1 MTANR
6 LLVSGLLLIASWLG
20 LPARAWVLAACTG
33 LPKVEAS
40 KGNAADQDGPAQASQ
55 TQQGPTTEQVDGE
68 QTLPP
73 IEQRRHLSRRFPVSK
88 AGQSFAL
95 DTRYGRVQLN
105 AWNKQEIKVE
115 TDLVA
120 RAETSVAAAQI
131 LDALSVQYLAYDAN
145 TGGTSVSSLF
155 GAALRGKCG
164 GGRRYEV
171 NYTIWLPRTLAL
183 RVAASFADVTVAGDW
198 QGPTQFNIDYGT
210 LHTARLAGTRNV
222 VRIANGEATIP
233 YVKQASLEANYAR
246 LRLTEGEQVELR
258 TNSADVDMATVQD
271 LTVHSKYGDVALGKV
286 RNLRGSSGYSRFSV
300 DKLSE
305 GLDMA
310 VRYCPN
316 FEVRDMGANFRQI
329 NLDGGYST
337 IRLGFAEETPSFQFD
352 VSTEQGQL
360 LVDKNLVRVLSTN
373 EHDQGIADVLGVYG
387 GRAAARGAGSV
398 NIRVRHGS
406 VRFSK

>member
-1 MTANR
+1 MTGSRALLSGLV
-6 LLVSGLLLIASWLG
+6 LLVSWVALPALGWAAPAYSWL
-20 LPARAWVLAACTG
+20 PRM
-33 LPKVEAS
+33 EANRS
-40 KGNAADQDGPAQASQ
+40 SDQEGPAQASPNH
-55 TQQGPTTEQVDGE
+55 QGPTEQVDGD
-68 QTLPP
+68 QSLPP
-73 IEQRRHLSRRFPVSK
+73 IEQRRRLSRRFPVSK
-88 AGQSFAL
+88 SGQSFTL
-95 DTRYGRVQLN
+95 DTRYGRVQVN
-105 AWNKQEIKVE
+105 AWNRQEIKVE
-115 TDLVA
+115 TDLIA
-120 RAETSVAAAQI
+120 RAETPVAATQI

-145 TGGTSVSSLF
+145 TGGTSVSSQF
-155 GAALRGKCG
+155 GASLRGKCG

-183 RVAASFADVTVAGDW
+183 RVAASFADVTVAADW

-222 VRIANGEATIP
+222 VHIANGDATIP
-233 YVKQASLEANYAR
+233 YVKQATLEANYAR
-246 LRLTEGEQVELR
+246 LRVTEGQQIELR
-258 TNSADVDMATVQD
+258 TNYADVDMAIVQD
-271 LTVHSKYGDVALGKV
+271 LTIHSKYGDVALGKV

-305 GLDMA
+305 GLDMS
-310 VRYCPN
+310 VRYCPD

-360 LVDKNLVRVLSTN
+360 LVDKKMVRVLSTD
-373 EHDQGIADVLGVYG
+373 EHSQGIADVLGVYG
-387 GRAAARGAGSV
+387 GQVAARGAGSV
-398 NIRVRHGS
+398 NIKVHHGT

>member
-6 LLVSGLLLIASWLG
+6 LLLGGWLLLITWISV
-20 LPARAWVLAACTG
+20 PANAWTPVGYVGIPRAEAATSH
-33 LPKVEAS
+33 L
-40 KGNAADQDGPAQASQ
+40 NDQDGPAQASPA
-55 TQQGPTTEQVDGE
+55 QQGPTEQVDGE
-68 QTLPP
+68 QSLPP
-73 IEQRRHLSRRFPVSK
+73 IEQRRHLSRRFRVSK
-88 AGQSFAL
+88 TGQSFAL

-105 AWNKQEIKVE
+105 TWNKQEIKVE
-115 TDLVA
+115 TDLIA
-120 RAETSVAAAQI
+120 RAETPVAAAQI

-145 TGGTSVSSLF
+145 TGGTSVSSQF
-155 GAALRGKCG
+155 GPALRGKCG

-183 RVAASFADVTVAGDW
+183 RVVASFSDITVAGDW
-198 QGPTQFNIDYGT
+198 QGSTQFNVEYGS
-210 LHTARLAGTRNV
+210 LHTGRLAGTRNV

-258 TNSADVDMATVQD
+258 TNNADVDMATVQD

-360 LVDKNLVRVLSTN
+360 LVDKNLVRVLSNN

-387 GRAAARGAGSV
+387 GRAPARGAGSV
-398 NIRVRHGS
+398 NIKMRHGS

>member
-1 MTANR
+1 
-6 LLVSGLLLIASWLG
+6 
-20 LPARAWVLAACTG
+20 
-33 LPKVEAS
+33 
-40 KGNAADQDGPAQASQ
+40 
-55 TQQGPTTEQVDGE
+55 VDGD
-68 QTLPP
+68 QSLPP

-88 AGQSFAL
+88 AGQSFML
-95 DTRYGRVQLN
+95 DTRYGRVQIN

-120 RAETSVAAAQI
+120 RAETPVAATQI
-131 LDALSVQYLAYDAN
+131 LDALSVQYLAYDAT
-145 TGGTSVSSLF
+145 TGGTSVSSQF
-155 GAALRGKCG
+155 GASLRDKCG

-171 NYTIWLPRTLAL
+171 DYTIWLPRTLAL
-183 RVAASFADVTVAGDW
+183 RVTTSFADVAVTADW
-198 QGPTQFNIDYGT
+198 QGATQFTIDYGT

-222 VRIANGEATIP
+222 VHIANGDATIP

-246 LRLTEGEQVELR
+246 LRLTEGERVELR
-258 TNSADVDMATVQD
+258 TNYADVDMATVQD

-305 GLDMA
+305 GLDMS
-310 VRYCPN
+310 VRYCPD

-360 LVDKNLVRVLSTN
+360 LVDKSLVRVLSTE
-373 EHDQGIADVLGVYG
+373 EHSQGIADVMGVYG
-387 GRAAARGAGSV
+387 GRVPARGAGSV
-398 NIRVRHGS
+398 NIKVHHGT

>member
-6 LLVSGLLLIASWLG
+6 ALLSGLVVMVSWLG
-20 LPARAWVLAACTG
+20 APTMVWGTPVRIG
-33 LPKVEAS
+33 AS
-40 KGNAADQDGPAQASQ
+40 AQASNDQ
-55 TQQGPTTEQVDGE
+55 EGPVQQGNSGQQGPTEQVDSD
-68 QTLPP
+68 QSLPP
-73 IEQRRHLSRRFPVSK
+73 VEQRRHLSRRFPVSK
-88 AGQSFAL
+88 AGQSFTL
-95 DTRYGRVQLN
+95 DTRYGRVQIN

-120 RAETSVAAAQI
+120 RAETPVAASQI
-131 LDALSVQYLAYDAN
+131 LDALGVQYLAYDAT
-145 TGGTSVSSLF
+145 TGGTSVSSQF

-171 NYTIWLPRTLAL
+171 NYTIWLPRTMKLS
-183 RVAASFADVTVAGDW
+183 VAASFADVTLAGDW
-198 QGPTQFNIDYGT
+198 QGPTQLNVDYGN
-210 LHTARLAGTRNV
+210 LHAARLTGTRNV
-222 VRIANGEATIP
+222 VHIANGDAILS

-246 LRLTEGEQVELR
+246 LRLTEGEKVELR
-258 TNSADVDMATVQD
+258 TNYADVDMATVQD

-310 VRYCPN
+310 VRYCPD

-337 IRLGFAEETPSFQFD
+337 IRLGFAQETPSFQFD

-360 LVDKNLVRVLSTN
+360 LVDKKLVRVLSSE
-373 EHDQGIADVLGVYG
+373 EHNQGIADVLGVYG
-387 GRAAARGAGSV
+387 GSVPARGAGSV
-398 NIRVRHGS
+398 SIRVHHGT

>member
-1 MTANR
+1 MTSSRALLSGLV
-6 LLVSGLLLIASWLG
+6 LLVSWLT
-20 LPARAWVLAACTG
+20 LPALGWAAPAYNW
-33 LPKVEAS
+33 LPRIEAS
-40 KGNAADQDGPAQASQ
+40 RSSSIDQEGHAQASPS
-55 TQQGPTTEQVDGE
+55 QQGPTEQVDSD
-68 QTLPP
+68 QSLPP

-88 AGQSFAL
+88 VGQSFTL
-95 DTRYGRVQLN
+95 DTRYGRVQVN

-120 RAETSVAAAQI
+120 RAETPIAATQI

-145 TGGTSVSSLF
+145 TGGTSVSSQF
-155 GAALRGKCG
+155 GASLRGKCG

-171 NYTIWLPRTLAL
+171 NYIIWLPRTLAL
-183 RVAASFADVTVAGDW
+183 RVAASFADVTVAADW

-222 VRIANGEATIP
+222 VHIANGDATIP
-233 YVKQASLEANYAR
+233 YVKQATLEANYAR
-246 LRLTEGEQVELR
+246 LRVTEGQQIELR
-258 TNSADVDMATVQD
+258 TNYADVDMAIVQD
-271 LTVHSKYGDVALGKV
+271 LTIHSKYGDVALGKV

-305 GLDMA
+305 GLNMS
-310 VRYCPN
+310 VRYCPD

-360 LVDKNLVRVLSTN
+360 LVDKKMVRVLSTD
-373 EHDQGIADVLGVYG
+373 EHSQGIADVLGIYG
-387 GRAAARGAGSV
+387 GQVAARGAGSV
-398 NIRVRHGS
+398 NIKVHHGT

>member
-1 MTANR
+1 MTGSRA
-6 LLVSGLLLIASWLG
+6 LLSVLLLSWLS
-20 LPARAWVLAACTG
+20 LPAWAGAGPAKWIPRAEISNA
-33 LPKVEAS
+33 E
-40 KGNAADQDGPAQASQ
+40 GNDDNQDGPAQTAA
-55 TQQGPTTEQVDGE
+55 TQQGPTEQVDSDQG
-68 QTLPP
+68 LPP
-73 IEQRRHLSRRFPVSK
+73 IEQRRHLSRRFSVSK
-88 AGQSFAL
+88 AGQSFTL
-95 DTRYGRVQLN
+95 DTRYGRVQIN
-105 AWNKQEIKVE
+105 AWNKREIKVE

-120 RAETSVAAAQI
+120 RAETPLAAAQI

-145 TGGTSVSSLF
+145 TGGPSVSSQF
-155 GAALRGKCG
+155 GASLRGKCG

-183 RVAASFADVTVAGDW
+183 RVGASFTDVTVAADW
-198 QGPTQFNIDYGT
+198 QGTTQLNIDYGT
-210 LHTARLAGTRNV
+210 LRTARLTGARNV
-222 VRIANGEATIP
+222 VRIANGDATIP
-233 YVKQASLEANYAR
+233 YVKQASIEANYAR

-258 TNSADVDMATVQD
+258 TNYADVDMTTVQD

-305 GLDMA
+305 GLDMS
-310 VRYCPN
+310 VRYCPD

-360 LVDKNLVRVLSTN
+360 LVDKNMVRVLSTN
-373 EHDQGIADVLGVYG
+373 ERSQGIADVMGVYG
-387 GRAAARGAGSV
+387 GRVAARGAGNVS
-398 NIRVRHGS
+398 IKVRHGT

>member
-1 MTANR
+1 MTSSRALLSGLV
-6 LLVSGLLLIASWLG
+6 LLVSWLT
-20 LPARAWVLAACTG
+20 LPALGWAAPAYNW
-33 LPKVEAS
+33 LPRIEAS
-40 KGNAADQDGPAQASQ
+40 RSSSIDQEGHAQASPS
-55 TQQGPTTEQVDGE
+55 QQGPTEQVDSD
-68 QTLPP
+68 QSLPP

-88 AGQSFAL
+88 VGQSFTL
-95 DTRYGRVQLN
+95 DTRYGRVQVN

-120 RAETSVAAAQI
+120 RAETPIAATQI

-145 TGGTSVSSLF
+145 TGGTSVSSQF
-155 GAALRGKCG
+155 GASLRGKCG

-183 RVAASFADVTVAGDW
+183 RVVASFADVTVAADW

-222 VRIANGEATIP
+222 VHIANGDATIP
-233 YVKQASLEANYAR
+233 YVKQATLEANYAR
-246 LRLTEGEQVELR
+246 LRVTEGQQIELR
-258 TNSADVDMATVQD
+258 TNYADVDMAIVQD
-271 LTVHSKYGDVALGKV
+271 LTIHSKYGDVALGKV

-305 GLDMA
+305 GLNML
-310 VRYCPN
+310 VRYCPD

-360 LVDKNLVRVLSTN
+360 LVDKKMVRVLSTD
-373 EHDQGIADVLGVYG
+373 EHSQGIADVLGVYG
-387 GRAAARGAGSV
+387 GQVAARGAGSV
-398 NIRVRHGS
+398 NIKVHHGT

>member
-1 MTANR
+1 MTGSRA
-6 LLVSGLLLIASWLG
+6 LLSVLLLSWLS
-20 LPARAWVLAACTG
+20 LPAWAGAGSAKW
-33 LPKVEAS
+33 LPRVAIS
-40 KGNAADQDGPAQASQ
+40 KAEGNDNNQDGPAQTSA
-55 TQQGPTTEQVDGE
+55 TQQGPTEQVDSDQG
-68 QTLPP
+68 LPP
-73 IEQRRHLSRRFPVSK
+73 IEQRRHLSRRFSVSK
-88 AGQSFAL
+88 AGQSFTL
-95 DTRYGRVQLN
+95 DTRYGRVQIN
-105 AWNKQEIKVE
+105 AWNKREIKVE

-120 RAETSVAAAQI
+120 RAETPMAAAQI

-145 TGGTSVSSLF
+145 TGGPSVSSQF
-155 GAALRGKCG
+155 GASLRGKCG
-164 GGRRYEV
+164 GGRRYEI

-183 RVAASFADVTVAGDW
+183 RIGASFTDVTVAADW
-198 QGPTQFNIDYGT
+198 QGTTQLNIDYGT
-210 LHTARLAGTRNV
+210 LRTARLAGTRNV
-222 VRIANGEATIP
+222 VRIANGDATIP
-233 YVKQASLEANYAR
+233 YVKQATLEANYAR

-258 TNSADVDMATVQD
+258 TNYADVDMTTVQD

-305 GLDMA
+305 GLDMS
-310 VRYCPN
+310 VRYCPD

-360 LVDKNLVRVLSTN
+360 LVDKNLVRVLSTD
-373 EHDQGIADVLGVYG
+373 ERSQGIADVMGVYG
-387 GRAAARGAGSV
+387 GRVAARGAGNVS
-398 NIRVRHGS
+398 IKVRHGT